1 MQTYSKK
8 KYTLKLVFLIW
19 FLATLAGLS
28 QSSYAQVNLGQEIG
42 DLDYARPKKYE
53 IGGIKVEGIEY
64 LDEKALVMIS
74 GLTVG
79 NTISVPGDDIS
90 QSLKKLWKQGLF
102 ENIAITIEKIEN
114 DRIFLVIY
122 LQERARL
129 TGFSIN
135 GVKKGDVDN
144 IREKIK
150 LVSGDVVTENLII
163 RTKQKIHK
171 YFDEKGF
178 LNASVEIDKKADPK
192 KPNGVIL
199 TIDIKKNAKVR
210 IGHINIYGNKEVST
224 DKLKSSMKE
233 TKEVGYVKP
242 LYDMEKLAWNIVKD
256 VATLQIPKI
265 QDDAVAYYNDH
276 VKLRIF
282 KSSKYIEKNYEEDK
296 ANIISKY
303 NKLGYRDAKIV
314 VDSIYRSNKN
324 RIDIDIDVE
333 EGNKYYFRNINWVG
347 NTVYSDLDLS
357 NVLQVRKGDVYNKEL
372 LETNLQFNQ
381 NGPDVSSLYLDNGY
395 LFFSVDPV
403 EVNVANDSIDLEI
416 RIREGDQATLK
427 NVVVKGNTRTND
439 HVIIRE
445 LRTRP
450 GQLFSRSAIIRT
462 QRELAQL
469 KYFDPEKLGVDV
481 KPNPLDGTVDIE
493 YTVEETSSDQIE
505 LSGGWGYGRIIG
517 TLGLSFNNFSL
528 RNILKKDAWK
538 PIPSGDGQKLSLRF
552 QTYGS
557 GYMSYSVSFTE
568 PWLGGKKPNAFSVS
582 YYHSLYSNGLQKTD
596 PRRST
601 FVIDGF
607 TVGLG
612 KRLTWPDDFFQ
623 LYQGIKIQRYKLN
636 NYANIFSVGD
646 GNGIFH
652 NFAYNI
658 ALSRNS
664 LDAPI
669 YPRNGSDVGVSLEFT
684 PPYSWFNGKDYTTLS
699 ENEKYKWVEYHK
711 WKIRASWYSSVV
723 GDLVLST
730 RVKFGFLGYY
740 NGDIGVTPFER
751 FYLGGDG
758 LSGYNNM
765 DGRELI
771 SMRGYGN
778 ETLTPD
784 YYKNTN
790 LGGTIYD
797 KFTMELRYPV
807 SLNPSATIYFMGFLE
822 AGNSWLKF
830 ADFKPFQV
838 YKSAGVG
845 VRVFLP
851 MFGLLGL
858 DWGYG
863 FDDVPGLP
871 NANGGQFHFSIN
883 QSID

>member
-1 MQTYSKK
+1 M
-8 KYTLKLVFLIW
+8 
-19 FLATLAGLS
+19 
-28 QSSYAQVNLGQEIG
+28 
-42 DLDYARPKKYE
+42 
-53 IGGIKVEGIEY
+53 
-64 LDEKALVMIS
+64 
-74 GLTVG
+74 
-79 NTISVPGDDIS
+79 
-90 QSLKKLWKQGLF
+90 
-102 ENIAITIEKIEN
+102 
-114 DRIFLVIY
+114 
-122 LQERARL
+122 
-129 TGFSIN
+129 
-135 GVKKGDVDN
+135 
-144 IREKIK
+144 
-150 LVSGDVVTENLII
+150 I

-178 LNASVEIDKKADPK
+178 LNAQVEIDKKPDPK

-199 TIDIKKNAKVR
+199 TINIVKNGKVR
-210 IGHINIYGNKEVST
+210 ISHINIIGNQDINTE
-224 DKLKSSMKE
+224 KLKSSMKE
-233 TKEVGYVKP
+233 TKEVGYVHP
-242 LYDMEKLAWNIVKD
+242 LRNMEQLAWNVVKD
-256 VATLQIPKI
+256 LATFNIPKI
-265 QDDAVAYYNDH
+265 QDDAEQYYKDN

-282 KSSKYIEKNYEEDK
+282 KSSKYIEKNYEDDK
-296 ANIISKY
+296 ANLIAKY
-303 NKLGYRDAKIV
+303 NKMGYRDAKIIS
-314 VDSIYRSNKN
+314 DSIYPSEKN
-324 RIDIDIDVE
+324 RIDISIHVD
-333 EGNKYYFRNINWVG
+333 EGNKYYFRNVNWVG

-357 NVLQVRKGDVYNKEL
+357 NVLQIKRGDVYNKEL

-403 EVNVANDSIDLEI
+403 EVSVSNDSIDLEI
-416 RIREGDQATLK
+416 RIREGDQATVK
-427 NVVVKGNTRTND
+427 NVRVIGNTRTND

-450 GQLFSRSAIIRT
+450 GQLFNRSAIIRT

-469 KYFDPEKLGVDV
+469 KYFDPEKLGIDV
-481 KPNPLDGTVDIE
+481 QPNPLDGTVDIV

-517 TLGLSFNNFSL
+517 TVGLSFNNFSL
-528 RNILKKDAWK
+528 RNIFKGDAWK

-552 QTYGS
+552 QTYGA
-557 GYMSYSVSFTE
+557 GYLSYSISFTE

-582 YYHSLYSNGLQKTD
+582 YYHSLYSNGLERND
-596 PRRST
+596 PRRAT
-601 FVIDGF
+601 FKIDGF
-607 TVGLG
+607 TLGLG

-623 LYQGIKIQRYKLN
+623 LYQGIKLQRYTLH
-636 NYANIFSVGD
+636 NYSNIFNVGD

-658 ALSRNS
+658 AFSRNS

-669 YPRNGSDVGVSLEFT
+669 YPRNGSDIGVTLELT
-684 PPYSWFNGKDYTTLS
+684 PPYSWFNDKDYATLS

-711 WKIRASWYSSVV
+711 WKIKANWYSSVV

-730 RVKFGFLGYY
+730 RVKFGFLGKY
-740 NGDIGVTPFER
+740 NSQIGITPFER

-771 SMRGYGN
+771 ALRGYGN
-778 ETLTPD
+778 ETLTPG
-784 YYKNTN
+784 YQYNSN

-797 KFTMELRYPV
+797 KFTLELRYPV
-807 SLNPSATIYFMGFLE
+807 SLNPSATIYFMTYFE
-822 AGNSWLKF
+822 AGNSWLAF
-830 ADFKPFQV
+830 EEFKPFQV
-838 YKSAGVG
+838 YKSGGFG

-858 DWGYG
+858 DWAYG
-863 FDDVPGLP
+863 FDEVPGLP

>member
-1 MQTYSKK
+1 MQDYIKK
-8 KYTLKLVFLIW
+8 ILPIKIVLIL
-19 FLATLAGLS
+19 FIMTFSANMS
-28 QSSYAQVNLGQEIG
+28 QSFAQIDLGKTTV
-42 DLDYARPKKYE
+42 DLDYSKPHKYE
-53 IGGIKVEGIEY
+53 IGGVKVQGIEF
-64 LDEKALVMIS
+64 LDEKALIMIS
-74 GLTVG
+74 GLTIG

-90 QSLKKLWKQGLF
+90 ASLKKLWKQGLF
-102 ENIAITIEKIEN
+102 ENVAITVEKIEN
-114 DRIFLVIY
+114 NRIFLIIH

-129 TGFSIN
+129 TGFSIQ

-144 IREKIK
+144 IREKIQ
-150 LVSGDVVTENLII
+150 LVSGDVVTENLMI

-171 YFDEKGF
+171 YFNEKGF
-178 LNASVEIDKKADPK
+178 LLAEVDVTKSADPK
-192 KPNGVIL
+192 KPNGVVL
-199 TIDIKKNAKVR
+199 TINIEKNGKVKIKQLNI
-210 IGHINIYGNKEVST
+210 IGNDEVST
-224 DKLKSSMKE
+224 EKLKGAMAE
-233 TKEVGYVKP
+233 TKEVGYLHP
-242 LYDMEKLAWNIVKD
+242 LYNMEKLLWDITKD
-256 VATLQIPKI
+256 VVTLQIPKI
-265 QDDAVAYYNDH
+265 QDDAVQYYKDN
-276 VKLRIF
+276 VKMRIF
-282 KSSKYIEKNYEEDK
+282 KSSKYIEKSYEEDK
-296 ANIISKY
+296 INLISKY
-303 NKLGYRDAKIV
+303 NKLGYRDAKIIG
-314 VDSIYRSNKN
+314 DSIYKSDKN
-324 RIDIDIDVE
+324 RINIDLRVD
-333 EGNKYYFRNINWVG
+333 EGHKYYFRNVKWVG
-347 NTVYSDLDLS
+347 NTVYSDIDLS
-357 NVLQVRKGDVYNKEL
+357 NVLQIRRGDVYNNEL

-395 LFFSVDPV
+395 LFFSVDPI
-403 EVNVANDSIDLEI
+403 EVNVSNDSIDLEI
-416 RIREGDQATLK
+416 RIREGKQATVK
-427 NVVVKGNTRTND
+427 NVRVIGNTRTND
-439 HVIIRE
+439 HVIMRE

-450 GQLFSRSAIIRT
+450 GQLFNRSAIIRT

-469 KYFDPEKLGVDV
+469 KYFDPEKLGIDV
-481 KPNPLDGTVDIE
+481 QPNPLDGTVDIE

-517 TLGLSFNNFSL
+517 TVGLSFNNFSL
-528 RNILKKDAWK
+528 RNMFKADAWK

-557 GYMSYSVSFTE
+557 GYLSYSISFTE

-582 YYHSLYSNGLQKTD
+582 YYHSLYSNGLERND

-601 FVIDGF
+601 FAIDGF

-623 LYQGIKIQRYKLN
+623 LYQGVKLQRYKLK
-636 NYANIFSVGD
+636 NYGNIFNVGD

-658 ALSRNS
+658 AFSRNS

-669 YPRNGSDVGVSLEFT
+669 YPRNGSDIGVTLELT
-684 PPYSWFNGKDYTTLS
+684 PPYSWFNDRDYATMS
-699 ENEKYKWVEYHK
+699 ENDKYKWVEYHK
-711 WKIRASWYSSVV
+711 WKIKASWFSSVV

-730 RVKFGFLGYY
+730 RVKFGFLGKY
-740 NGDIGVTPFER
+740 NNQIGVTPFER

-771 SMRGYGN
+771 SLRGYGN
-778 ETLTPD
+778 ETLTPG
-784 YYKNTN
+784 YQYNSN

-797 KFTMELRYPV
+797 KFTLELRYPV
-807 SLNPSATIYFMGFLE
+807 SLNPSATIYFMGYLE
-822 AGNSWLKF
+822 AGNSWLAF
-830 ADFKPFQV
+830 EDFKPFQV
-838 YKSAGVG
+838 YKAGGVG

-858 DWGYG
+858 DWAYG

>member
-1 MQTYSKK
+1 MQENIRKIRP
-8 KYTLKLVFLIW
+8 LKLFLIL
-19 FLATLAGLS
+19 FVLTLSASLSPSFAQINIGQGLT
-28 QSSYAQVNLGQEIG
+28 
-42 DLDYARPKKYE
+42 DFDYTKPQKYE
-53 IGGIKVEGIEY
+53 IGGVKVQGIEF
-64 LDEKALVMIS
+64 LDERALIMIS

-79 NTISVPGDDIS
+79 NTISVPGDDVS
-90 QSLKKLWKQGLF
+90 SALKKLWKQGLF
-102 ENIAITIEKIEN
+102 ENVAITVEKIEN
-114 DRIFLVIY
+114 NRIFLIIH

-129 TGFSIN
+129 TGFSIK

-144 IREKIK
+144 IREKIQ
-150 LVSGDVVTENLII
+150 LVSGDVVTENLMI
-163 RTKQKIHK
+163 RTKQKIHQ
-171 YFDEKGF
+171 YFNEKGF
-178 LNASVEIDKKADPK
+178 LQAEVDVSKTADPK
-192 KPNGVIL
+192 KPNGVVL
-199 TIDIKKNAKVR
+199 TINIKKNGKVK
-210 IGHINIYGNKEVST
+210 IKHLNILGNHDINT
-224 DKLKSSMKE
+224 DKLKGSMKE
-233 TKEVGYVKP
+233 TKEVGYVHP
-242 LYDMEKLAWNIVKD
+242 LYNMEKLLWDVTKD
-256 VATLQIPKI
+256 VVTLQIPKI
-265 QDDAVAYYNDH
+265 QDDAVKYYNDN
-276 VKLRIF
+276 VKMRIF
-282 KSSKYIEKNYEEDK
+282 KSSKFIEKSYEEDK
-296 ANIISKY
+296 INLIKKY
-303 NKLGYRDAKIV
+303 NKLGYRDAKIIS
-314 VDSIYRSNKN
+314 DSIYKSDKN
-324 RIDIDIDVE
+324 RINIDIVVD
-333 EGNKYYFRNINWVG
+333 EGHKYYFRNVKWVG
-347 NTVYSDLDLS
+347 NTVYSDIDLS
-357 NVLQVRKGDVYNKEL
+357 NILQIRKGDVYNNEL

-403 EVNVANDSIDLEI
+403 EVSVSNDSIDLEI
-416 RIREGDQATLK
+416 RIREGKQATVK
-427 NVVVKGNTRTND
+427 NVRVIGNTRTND

-450 GQLFSRSAIIRT
+450 GQLFNRSAIIRT

-469 KYFDPEKLGVDV
+469 KYFDPEKLGIDV
-481 KPNPLDGTVDIE
+481 QPNPLDGTVDIN

-517 TLGLSFNNFSL
+517 TVGLSFNNFSL
-528 RNILKKDAWK
+528 RNMFKADAWK

-552 QTYGS
+552 QTYGA
-557 GYMSYSVSFTE
+557 GYLSYSISFTE

-582 YYHSLYSNGLQKTD
+582 YYHSLYSNGLERND

-601 FVIDGF
+601 FAIDGF

-623 LYQGIKIQRYKLN
+623 LYQGVKLQRYKLK
-636 NYANIFSVGD
+636 NYGNIFSVGD

-658 ALSRNS
+658 AFSRNS

-669 YPRNGSDVGVSLEFT
+669 YPRNGSDIGITLELT
-684 PPYSWFNGKDYTTLS
+684 PPYSWFNDKDYTTMT

-711 WKIRASWYSSVV
+711 WKIKASWFSSVV

-730 RVKFGFLGYY
+730 RVKFGFLGKY
-740 NGDIGVTPFER
+740 NDQIGITPFER

-771 SMRGYGN
+771 SLRGYGN
-778 ETLTPD
+778 ETLTPG
-784 YYKNTN
+784 YQYNSN

-797 KFTMELRYPV
+797 KFTLELRYPV
-807 SLNPSATIYFMGFLE
+807 SLNPSATIYFMGYLE
-822 AGNSWLKF
+822 AGNSWLAF
-830 ADFKPFQV
+830 EEFKPFQV
-838 YKSAGVG
+838 YKSGGVG

-858 DWGYG
+858 DWAYG
-863 FDDVPGLP
+863 FDEVPGLP

>member
-1 MQTYSKK
+1 MQTYSKR
-8 KYTLKLVFLIW
+8 KYTLKIVFLVLFITS
-19 FLATLAGLS
+19 LSGLGK
-28 QSSYAQVNLGQEIG
+28 SSYAQVNLGENLI
-42 DLDYARPKKYE
+42 DLDYSKPKKYE
-53 IGGIKVEGIEY
+53 IGGIKVAGIEY
-64 LDEKALVMIS
+64 LDEKALIMIS
-74 GLTVG
+74 GLTIG

-90 QSLKKLWKQGLF
+90 LSLKKLWKQGLF
-102 ENIAITIEKIEN
+102 ENIAITVEKIEN
-114 DRIFLVIY
+114 NRIFLVIY

-150 LVSGDVVTENLII
+150 LVSGDVVTENLMI

-171 YFDEKGF
+171 YFNEKGF
-178 LNASVEIDKKADPK
+178 QNAEVEIEKKPDPK
-192 KPNGVIL
+192 KPNGVVL
-199 TIDIKKNAKVR
+199 TIDIKKFSKVKIAK
-210 IGHINIYGNKEVST
+210 INIYGSEDINI
-224 DKLKSSMKE
+224 DRLKSAMKE
-233 TKEVGYVKP
+233 TKEVGYFYP
-242 LYDMEKLAWNIVKD
+242 LYNMEKLVWNLTKD
-256 VATLQIPKI
+256 VATFKIPKI
-265 QDDAVAYYNDH
+265 QDDIIAYFQES
-276 VKLRIF
+276 VKMKIF
-282 KSSKYIEKNYEEDK
+282 KSSKYIEKNYEDDK
-296 ANIISKY
+296 SNLIDKY

-314 VDSIYRSNKN
+314 EDSIYKSGKN
-324 RIDIDIDVE
+324 TIDIDIHVD
-333 EGNKYYFRNINWVG
+333 EGNKYYFRNVKWVG

-357 NVLQVRKGDVYNKEL
+357 NILQIRRGDVYNKEL

-403 EVNVANDSIDLEI
+403 EVSVINDSIDLEI
-416 RIREGDQATLK
+416 RIREGDQATVK
-427 NVVVKGNTRTND
+427 NVRVIGNTRTND

-462 QRELAQL
+462 QRELAQI

-528 RNILKKDAWK
+528 RNFFKGEAWR

-582 YYHSLYSNGLQKTD
+582 YYHSLYSNGLERND
-596 PRRST
+596 PLRAT
-601 FVIDGF
+601 FVNDGF

-623 LYQGIKIQRYKLN
+623 LYQEVKLQRYLLN

-646 GNGIFH
+646 GNGTFH
-652 NFAYNI
+652 NFAYTI

-669 YPRNGSDVGVSLEFT
+669 YPRNGSDVGVSLEVT
-684 PPYSWFNGKDYTTLS
+684 PPYSLFTDYDYAS
-699 ENEKYKWVEYHK
+699 MAENDKYKWVEYHK
-711 WKIRASWYSSVV
+711 WKIRARWYSSVV

-730 RVKFGFLGYY
+730 RAKFGFLGHYS
-740 NGDIGVTPFER
+740 GQIGTTPFER

-771 SMRGYGN
+771 SLRGYGN
-778 ETLTPD
+778 ETLTPG
-784 YYKNTN
+784 YTYNSN

-797 KFTMELRYPV
+797 KFTLELRYPV
-807 SLNPSATIYFMGFLE
+807 SLNPSATIYFMGYLE
-822 AGNSWLKF
+822 AGNSWLEF
-830 ADFKPFQV
+830 EDFKPFQV
-838 YKSAGVG
+838 YKAAGFG

-858 DWGYG
+858 DWAYG

>member
-1 MQTYSKK
+1 MLLLGS
-8 KYTLKLVFLIW
+8 FLGSHNS
-19 FLATLAGLS
+19 LN
-28 QSSYAQVNLGQEIG
+28 AQVNLGQDIG
-42 DLDYARPKKYE
+42 ELDYSHPKKYE
-53 IGGIKVEGIEY
+53 IGGIKVDGIEY
-64 LDEKALVMIS
+64 LDEKALIMIS
-74 GLTVG
+74 GLQVG

-102 ENIAITIEKIEN
+102 ENIAITVEKTIN
-114 DRIFLVIY
+114 DRIFLVIH

-135 GVKKGDVDN
+135 GIKKGDVDN
-144 IREKIK
+144 IREKIQ
-150 LVSGDVVTENLII
+150 LVSGDVVTENLMI

-171 YFDEKGF
+171 YFNEKGF
-178 LNASVEIDKKADPK
+178 LNAEVVVEKKPDPK
-192 KPNGVIL
+192 KPNGVVL
-199 TIDIKKNAKVR
+199 NIDIKKHGKVR
-210 IGHINIYGNKEVST
+210 IGHINIIGNEDINT

-233 TKEVGYVKP
+233 TKEVGYFKP
-242 LYDMEKLAWNIVKD
+242 FDNIEKLLWDITKD
-256 VATLQIPKI
+256 VFTLRIPKI
-265 QDDAVAYYNDH
+265 QDDAVDYYNEN

-282 KSSKYIEKNYEEDK
+282 KSSKYIEKNYIDDK
-296 ANIISKY
+296 ANLIAKY
-303 NKLGYRDAKIV
+303 NKMGYRDAKILE
-314 VDSIYRSNKN
+314 DSIYKSDKNK
-324 RIDIDIDVE
+324 IDIDIIVD

-347 NTVYSDLDLS
+347 NTVYSDIDLS
-357 NVLQVRKGDVYNKEL
+357 NVLQIDKGDVYNNEL
-372 LETNLQFNQ
+372 LSTNLQFNQ

-403 EVNVANDSIDLEI
+403 EVNVINDSIDLEI
-416 RIREGDQATLK
+416 RIREGEQARLK
-427 NVVVKGNTRTND
+427 NVRVMGNTRTND

-450 GQLFSRSAIIRT
+450 GQLFSRAAVIRT

-505 LSGGWGYGRIIG
+505 LSGGWGYGQVIG

-528 RNILKKDAWK
+528 RNVFKKDAWR

-552 QTYGS
+552 QTYGA

-582 YYHSLYSNGLQKTD
+582 YSHSLYSNGLQRDD
-596 PRRST
+596 PRRAT

-623 LYQGIKIQRYKLN
+623 LYQGLKFQRYKLD
-636 NYANIFSVGD
+636 NYSDIFNVGD
-646 GNGIFH
+646 GNGNFH
-652 NFAYNI
+652 NISYTI

-669 YPRNGSDVGVSLEFT
+669 YPRNGSDVGISLEVT
-684 PPYSWFNGKDYTTLS
+684 PPYSAFNNKDYS
-699 ENEKYKWVEYHK
+699 KMDENEKYEWVEYHK
-711 WKIRASWYSSVV
+711 WKIRANWYSSVV

-730 RVKFGFLGYY
+730 RVKFGFLGHY
-740 NGDIGVTPFER
+740 NSDIGNTPFER

-771 SMRGYGN
+771 SLRGYGN
-778 ETLTPD
+778 ETLTPG
-784 YYKNTN
+784 YHNNTN

-797 KFTMELRYPV
+797 KFTLELRYPV

-822 AGNSWLKF
+822 AGNSWLTF
-830 ADFKPFQV
+830 DDFKPFQV
-838 YKSAGVG
+838 YKSAGFG

>member
-1 MQTYSKK
+1 MQRNFITYNNNK
-8 KYTLKLVFLIW
+8 TLVFIAFILM
-19 FLATLAGLS
+19 LS
-28 QSSYAQVNLGQEIG
+28 GWSGQASAQINLGQQVQE
-42 DLDYARPKKYE
+42 LDYSRPQKLE
-53 IGGIKVEGIEY
+53 IGGVKVEGIEF

-74 GLTVG
+74 GLQVG
-79 NTISVPGDDIS
+79 NTINVPGDDVAKA
-90 QSLKKLWKQGLF
+90 LKKLWSQGLF
-102 ENIAITIEKIEN
+102 ENISINIEKIEN
-114 DRIFLVIY
+114 NRIFLIIQ

-178 LNASVEIDKKADPK
+178 LNAEVDIEKKADET

-199 TIDIKKNAKVR
+199 TINIKKYSKVR
-210 IGHINIYGNKEVST
+210 IAKINIYGNEEVST
-224 DKLKSSMKE
+224 DKLKASMKE
-233 TKEVGYVKP
+233 TKEVGHIKP
-242 LYDMEKLAWNIVKD
+242 LYNMEKLVWNVVKD
-256 VATLQIPKI
+256 VFTLQIPKI
-265 QDDAVAYYNDH
+265 QDDAEEYYKEN

-282 KSSKYIEKNYEEDK
+282 KSSKYIEKNYEDDK
-296 ANIISKY
+296 ANIIAKY

-314 VDSIYRSNKN
+314 VDSIYRAGNNK
-324 RIDIDIDVE
+324 IDIDISVD
-333 EGNKYYFRNINWVG
+333 EGNKYYFRNVKWVG
-347 NTVYSDLDLS
+347 NTVYSNIDLS
-357 NVLQVRKGDVYNKEL
+357 NILQIKKGDVYNKDL

-403 EVNVANDSIDLEI
+403 EVSVMNDSIDLEI
-416 RIREGDQATLK
+416 RIREGDQATVK
-427 NVVVKGNTRTND
+427 NVLVMGNTRTND

-469 KYFDPEKLGVDV
+469 QYFDAEKLGVDV

-493 YTVEETSSDQIE
+493 YVVEETSSDQIE

-528 RNILKKDAWK
+528 RNFFKKDAWR

-557 GYMSYSVSFTE
+557 GYMSYSASFTE

-582 YYHSLYSNGLQKTD
+582 YYHSKYTNQLERND
-596 PRRST
+596 PRYGQ
-601 FVIDGF
+601 FLIDGF

-623 LYQGIKIQRYKLN
+623 LYQGVKLQRYKLQ
-636 NYANIFSVGD
+636 NYGNIFNVGD
-646 GNGIFH
+646 GNGTFH

-684 PPYSWFNGKDYTTLS
+684 PPYSLLNGKDYTTMS
-699 ENEKYKWVEYHK
+699 ENDKYKWVEYHK
-711 WKIRASWYSSVV
+711 WKIRAAWYSSVV

-730 RVKFGFLGYY
+730 RVKFGFLGAY
-740 NGDIGVTPFER
+740 NSDIGVTPFER
-751 FYLGGDG
+751 YYLGGDG

-771 SMRGYGN
+771 SLRGYGN

-822 AGNSWLKF
+822 AGNSWLTF
-830 ADFKPFQV
+830 DDFKPFQV
-838 YKSAGVG
+838 YKSGGFG

-858 DWGYG
+858 DWAYG

>member
-1 MQTYSKK
+1 MQIYTTE
-8 KYTLKLVFLIW
+8 KYKLKIVFLLL
-19 FLATLAGLS
+19 FFATIIG
-28 QSSYAQVNLGQEIG
+28 QNNKGFAQVNLGDNIG
-42 DLDYARPKKYE
+42 ELDYSKPKKYE

-64 LDEKALVMIS
+64 LDEKALIMIS
-74 GLTVG
+74 GLQIG
-79 NTISVPGDDIS
+79 NEINVPGDDIS
-90 QSLKKLWKQGLF
+90 SSLKKLWKQNLF
-102 ENIAITIEKIEN
+102 ENVAIAVEKIEN
-114 DRIFLVIY
+114 NRIFLVIY

-144 IREKIK
+144 IRDKIQ
-150 LVSGDVVTENLII
+150 LVSGDVVTENLMI

-171 YFDEKGF
+171 YFNEKGF
-178 LNASVEIDKKADPK
+178 LNAEVEIDKKPDPK

-199 TIDIKKNAKVR
+199 NIDITKHSKVR
-210 IGHINIYGNKEVST
+210 IGKINIIGNEDINT
-224 DKLKSSMKE
+224 DKLKASMKE
-233 TKEVGYVKP
+233 TKEVGYIYP
-242 LYDMEKLAWNIVKD
+242 LYDMEKLVWDIVKD
-256 VATLQIPKI
+256 VATLQLPKI
-265 QDDAVAYYNDH
+265 QEDAVQYYQEH
-276 VKLRIF
+276 VRLRIF
-282 KSSKYIEKNYEEDK
+282 KSSKYIEKNYIDDK
-296 ANIISKY
+296 ANLIAKY
-303 NKLGYRDAKIV
+303 NKMGYRDAKIV
-314 VDSIYRSNKN
+314 EDSIYRSDKNK
-324 RIDIDIDVE
+324 IDIDINVD
-333 EGNKYYFRNINWVG
+333 EGEKYYFRNVNWVG
-347 NTVYSDLDLS
+347 NTVYSDIDLS
-357 NVLQVRKGDVYNKEL
+357 NVLQIRKGDIYNREL

-403 EVNVANDSIDLEI
+403 EVNVINDSIDLEI
-416 RIREGDQATLK
+416 RIREGDQATVK
-427 NVVVKGNTRTND
+427 NVRVIGNTRTND

-469 KYFDPEKLGVDV
+469 SYFDPEKLGVDV
-481 KPNPLDGTVDIE
+481 QPNPLDGTVDIE

-528 RNILKKDAWK
+528 RNFFKKDAWK

-552 QTYGS
+552 QTYGA

-582 YYHSLYSNGLQKTD
+582 YYHSLYSNQFPKGD
-596 PRRST
+596 PRRGT
-601 FVIDGF
+601 FKIDGF

-623 LYQGIKIQRYKLN
+623 LYQGVKLQRYKLD
-636 NYANIFSVGD
+636 NYATIFSVGD
-646 GNGIFH
+646 GDGVYH

-658 ALSRNS
+658 AFSRNS

-669 YPRNGSDVGVSLEFT
+669 YPRSGSDVGISLELT
-684 PPYSWFNGKDYTTLS
+684 PPYSAFNDRDYRDLS

-711 WKIRASWYSSVV
+711 WKIRANWYSSVI

-730 RVKFGFLGYY
+730 RAKFGFLGHY
-740 NGDIGVTPFER
+740 NSQIGTTPFER

-771 SMRGYGN
+771 SLRGYGN
-778 ETLTPD
+778 ETLTPG
-784 YYKNTN
+784 YHYNTN

-797 KFTMELRYPV
+797 KFTLELRYPV

-822 AGNSWLKF
+822 AGNSWLAF
-830 ADFKPFQV
+830 EDFKPFQV
-838 YKSAGVG
+838 YKAGGFG

-863 FDDVPGLP
+863 FDEVPGLP

>member
-1 MQTYSKK
+1 MQTYTKKIYTSKI
-8 KYTLKLVFLIW
+8 VFLIL
-19 FLATLAGLS
+19 FLLTLSAS
-28 QSSYAQVNLGQEIG
+28 FQNSYAQINLSQQKLN
-42 DLDYARPKKYE
+42 LDYSKPIKYE
-53 IGGIKVEGIEY
+53 IGGVKVEGIEY

-79 NTISVPGDDIS
+79 NNISVPGDDIAI
-90 QSLKKLWKQGLF
+90 SLKKLWKQGLF
-102 ENIAITIEKIEN
+102 ENIAITVEKIEN
-114 DRIFLVIY
+114 KRIFLIIY

-129 TGFSIN
+129 TGFAIN

-150 LVSGDVVTENLII
+150 LVSGDVVTENLMI
-163 RTKQKIHK
+163 RTKQKIKK

-178 LNASVEIDKKADPK
+178 LNANVQIDKKPDPV
-192 KPNGVIL
+192 KPNGVVL
-199 TIDIKKNAKVR
+199 TINIEKNGKVR
-210 IGHINIYGNKEVST
+210 IGEINIIGNEDINT

-233 TKEVGYVKP
+233 TKEVGFFKP
-242 LYDMEKLAWNIVKD
+242 FYDIEKLAWNITKD
-256 VATLQIPKI
+256 VVTLKIPKI
-265 QDDAVAYYNDH
+265 QDDAVAYYQNH

-282 KSSKYIEKNYEEDK
+282 KSSKYIEKNYDDDK
-296 ANIISKY
+296 ANLISKY
-303 NKLGYRDAKIV
+303 NKMGYRDAKIIA
-314 VDSIYRSNKN
+314 DSVYRSGKN
-324 RIDIDIDVE
+324 RINIDINVD
-333 EGNKYYFRNINWVG
+333 EGNKYYFRNVNWVG
-347 NTVYSDLDLS
+347 NTVYSDIDLS
-357 NVLQVRKGDVYNKEL
+357 NVLQIRKGDVYNKEL

-403 EVNVANDSIDLEI
+403 EVSVSNDSIDLEI
-416 RIREGDQATLK
+416 RIREGDQATVK
-427 NVVVKGNTRTND
+427 NVRVIGNTRTND

-450 GQLFSRSAIIRT
+450 GQLFNRSAIIRT

-469 KYFDPEKLGVDV
+469 KYFDPEKLGIDV
-481 KPNPLDGTVDIE
+481 QPNPLDGTVDIN

-517 TLGLSFNNFSL
+517 TVGLSFNNFSL
-528 RNILKKDAWK
+528 RNVFNGSAWK

-582 YYHSLYSNGLQKTD
+582 YYHSLYSNGLERND
-596 PRRST
+596 PRRAT
-601 FVIDGF
+601 FAIDGF
-607 TVGLG
+607 TLGLG

-623 LYQGIKIQRYKLN
+623 LYQGIKLQRYKLN
-636 NYANIFSVGD
+636 NYSNIFNVGD

-658 ALSRNS
+658 AFSRNS

-669 YPRNGSDVGVSLEFT
+669 YPRNGSDVGVTLELT
-684 PPYSWFNGKDYTTLS
+684 PPYSWFNDKDYTTLS

-711 WKIRASWYSSVV
+711 WKIKASWYSSVI

-730 RVKFGFLGYY
+730 RAKFGFLGKY
-740 NGDIGVTPFER
+740 NSQIGITPFER

-771 SMRGYGN
+771 ALRGYGN
-778 ETLTPD
+778 ETLTPG
-784 YYKNTN
+784 YQYNTN

-797 KFTMELRYPV
+797 KFTLELRYPV
-807 SLNPSATIYFMGFLE
+807 SLNPSATIYFMGYLE
-822 AGNSWLKF
+822 AGNSWLEF
-830 ADFKPFQV
+830 EEFTPFQV
-838 YKSAGVG
+838 YKSGGFG

-858 DWGYG
+858 DWAYG
-863 FDDVPGLP
+863 FDEVPGLP

>member
-1 MQTYSKK
+1 MQIYTKKTYTFK
-8 KYTLKLVFLIW
+8 TVFLVL
-19 FLATLAGLS
+19 FLVIIS
-28 QSSYAQVNLGQEIG
+28 SSINQSFAQVNLGQDLI
-42 DLDYARPKKYE
+42 DLDYSKPTKYE

-79 NTISVPGDDIS
+79 NTISVPGDDVAL
-90 QSLKKLWKQGLF
+90 SLKKLWKQGLF
-102 ENIAITIEKIEN
+102 ENIAITVEKIEDN
-114 DRIFLVIY
+114 RIFLVIF

-129 TGFSIN
+129 TGFAIN
-135 GVKKGDVDN
+135 GVKKADVDN
-144 IREKIK
+144 IREKIT
-150 LVSGDVVTENLII
+150 LVSGDVVTENLMI

-178 LNASVEIDKKADPK
+178 LNAEVEIDKKPDPK
-192 KPNGVIL
+192 KRNGVIL
-199 TIDIKKNAKVR
+199 TIDIVKNGKVR
-210 IGHINIYGNKEVST
+210 IGHINILGNQDINT
-224 DKLKSSMKE
+224 DKLKASMKE
-233 TKEVGYVKP
+233 TKEVGYIQP
-242 LYDMEKLAWNIVKD
+242 LYDMEKLAWALTKNLL
-256 VATLQIPKI
+256 TFNIPKL
-265 QDDAVAYYNDH
+265 QDDVVEYYQEH
-276 VKLRIF
+276 VRLRIF
-282 KSSKYIEKNYEEDK
+282 KSSKFIVKNYEDDK
-296 ANIISKY
+296 ANLISKY
-303 NKLGYRDAKIV
+303 NKMGYRDAKIV
-314 VDSIYRSNKN
+314 TDSIYGTAKN
-324 RIDIDIDVE
+324 RIDIDIHVD
-333 EGNKYYFRNINWVG
+333 EGNKYYFRNVNWVG

-357 NVLQVRKGDVYNKEL
+357 NVLQVRPGDVYNKEL

-403 EVNVANDSIDLEI
+403 EVSVTNDSIDLEI
-416 RIREGDQATLK
+416 RIREGEQATVK
-427 NVVVKGNTRTND
+427 NVRVIGNTRTND

-450 GQLFSRSAIIRT
+450 GQLFNRSAIIRT

-469 KYFDPEKLGVDV
+469 KYFDPEKLGIDV
-481 KPNPLDGTVDIE
+481 QPNPLDGTVDIN

-517 TLGLSFNNFSL
+517 TVGLSFNNFSL
-528 RNILKKDAWK
+528 RNVFKGEAWR

-582 YYHSLYSNGLQKTD
+582 YYHSLYSNGLERND
-596 PRRST
+596 PLRST

-623 LYQGIKIQRYKLN
+623 LYQGIKLQRYKLK
-636 NYANIFSVGD
+636 NYSNIFNVGD
-646 GNGIFH
+646 GNGVFH

-658 ALSRNS
+658 AFSRNS

-669 YPRNGSDVGVSLEFT
+669 YPRNGSDVGITLELT
-684 PPYSWFNGKDYTTLS
+684 PPYSWFNDKDYSTMS

-711 WKIRASWYSSVV
+711 WKIKASWYSSVV

-730 RVKFGFLGYY
+730 RVKFGFLGKY
-740 NGDIGVTPFER
+740 NDQIAITPFER

-771 SMRGYGN
+771 SLRGYGN
-778 ETLTPD
+778 ETLTPG
-784 YYKNTN
+784 YQYNSN

-797 KFTMELRYPV
+797 KFTLELRYPV
-807 SLNPSATIYFMGFLE
+807 SLNPSATIYFMGYLE
-822 AGNSWLKF
+822 AGNSWLAF
-830 ADFKPFQV
+830 EDFKPFQV
-838 YKSAGVG
+838 YKAGGFG

-858 DWGYG
+858 DWAYG

>member
-1 MQTYSKK
+1 MQTIL
-8 KYTLKLVFLIW
+8 LKRYNYKLLFLIT
-19 FLATLAGLS
+19 FLVAFAGWNHTT
-28 QSSYAQVNLGQEIG
+28 AQINLGEELG
-42 DLDYARPKKYE
+42 ELDYSRPKKYE
-53 IGGIKVEGIEY
+53 VGGVKVEGIEF

-79 NTISVPGDDIS
+79 NTISVPGDDVS
-90 QSLKKLWKQGLF
+90 QALKKLWKQGLF

-114 DRIFLVIY
+114 ERVFLIIY

-163 RTKQKIHK
+163 RTKQKIHR

-178 LNASVEIDKKADPK
+178 LNADVVIDKAADPK

-199 TIDIKKNAKVR
+199 TINIKKYSKVR
-210 IGHINIYGNKEVST
+210 IGKINFFGNEDIST
-224 DKLKSSMKE
+224 DRLKATMKE
-233 TKEVGYVKP
+233 TKEVGIINP
-242 LYDMEKLAWNIVKD
+242 LYDMEKLVWDFVKD
-256 VATLQIPKI
+256 VATLQIPKM
-265 QDDAVAYYNDH
+265 QDDAIKYYKDH

-282 KSSKYIEKNYEEDK
+282 KSSKYIEKNYEDDK
-296 ANIISKY
+296 ANIIAKY
-303 NKLGYRDAKIV
+303 NKLGYRDAKIM
-314 VDSIYRSNKN
+314 VDSIYKSDKNK
-324 RIDIDIDVE
+324 IDIDIDVD
-333 EGNKYYFRNINWVG
+333 EGNKYYFRHVKWVG
-347 NTVYSDLDLS
+347 NTVYSDIDLS
-357 NVLQVRKGDVYNKEL
+357 SILQIRKGDTYNKEL

-403 EVNVANDSIDLEI
+403 EVNVVNDSIDLEI
-416 RIREGDQATLK
+416 RIREGDQATVK
-427 NVVVKGNTRTND
+427 NVIVKGNTRTND

-469 KYFDPEKLGVDV
+469 QYFDAEKLGVDV

-528 RNILKKDAWK
+528 RNFFKKDAWR

-552 QTYGS
+552 QTYGA
-557 GYMSYSVSFTE
+557 GYLSYSISFTE

-582 YYHSLYSNGLQKTD
+582 YYHSLYSNGLERND

-623 LYQGIKIQRYKLN
+623 LYQGVKIQRYKLN
-636 NYANIFSVGD
+636 NYANIFNVGD

-669 YPRNGSDVGVSLEFT
+669 YPRNGSDVGVSLELT
-684 PPYSWFNGKDYTTLS
+684 PPYSWFSEKDYASMS
-699 ENEKYKWVEYHK
+699 ENDKYKWVEYHK
-711 WKIRASWYSSVV
+711 WKIRASWYSSVI

-730 RVKFGFLGYY
+730 RVKFGFLGAY
-740 NGDIGVTPFER
+740 NTQIGVTPFER

-771 SMRGYGN
+771 SLRGYGN
-778 ETLTPD
+778 ETLTPE
-784 YYKNTN
+784 YYQNSN

-797 KFTMELRYPV
+797 KFTLELRYPV

-822 AGNSWLKF
+822 AGNSWARF
-830 ADFKPFQV
+830 EDFKPFQV
-838 YKSAGVG
+838 YKAAGFG

>member
-1 MQTYSKK
+1 MQTYSNNKH
-8 KYTLKLVFLIW
+8 TLKIVFLIW
-19 FLATLAGLS
+19 FIAIISGVNT
-28 QSSYAQVNLGQEIG
+28 SSFAQVNLGQETVEM
-42 DLDYARPKKYE
+42 DYSRPQKYE

-64 LDEKALVMIS
+64 LDEKALIMIS

-79 NTISVPGDDIS
+79 NTISVPGDDVS

-102 ENIAITIEKIEN
+102 ENIAITVEKIESN
-114 DRIFLVIY
+114 RIFLIIH

-150 LVSGDVVTENLII
+150 LVSGDVVTENLMI

-171 YFDEKGF
+171 YFNEKGF
-178 LNASVEIDKKADPK
+178 LNAEVDIEKKADPK
-192 KPNGVIL
+192 KRNGVVL
-199 TIDIKKNAKVR
+199 TINIKKYSKVK
-210 IGHINIYGNKEVST
+210 IANININGNEDINT
-224 DKLKSSMKE
+224 DRLKASMKE
-233 TKEVGYVKP
+233 TREVGLFKP
-242 LYDMEKLAWNIVKD
+242 FQDIEKLAWNIVKD
-256 VATLQIPKI
+256 IATLQIPKI
-265 QDDAVAYYNDH
+265 QDDAVAYYQDH

-282 KSSKYIEKNYEEDK
+282 KSSKFIEKSYEEDK
-296 ANIISKY
+296 ANLISKY
-303 NKLGYRDAKIV
+303 NKLGYRDAKIIN
-314 VDSIYRSNKN
+314 DSIYKSGKN
-324 RIDIDIDVE
+324 TIDIDINVD
-333 EGNKYYFRNINWVG
+333 EGNKYYFRNVKWVG
-347 NTVYSDLDLS
+347 NTVYSNIDLS
-357 NVLQVRKGDVYNKEL
+357 SILQIRKGDVYNKDL

-403 EVNVANDSIDLEI
+403 EVNVINDSIDLEI
-416 RIREGDQATLK
+416 RIREGDQATVK
-427 NVVVKGNTRTND
+427 NVRVMGNTRTND

-481 KPNPLDGTVDIE
+481 QPNPLDGTVDVI

-517 TLGLSFNNFSL
+517 TVGLSFNNFSL
-528 RNILKKDAWK
+528 RNFFKGEAWR

-568 PWLGGKKPNAFSVS
+568 PWLGGKKPNSFSVS
-582 YYHSLYSNGLQKTD
+582 YYHSLYSNGLERND

-601 FVIDGF
+601 FVNDGL

-623 LYQGIKIQRYKLN
+623 LYQAVKLQRYKLK
-636 NYANIFSVGD
+636 NYANIFNVGD
-646 GNGIFH
+646 GNGTFH

-669 YPRNGSDVGVSLEFT
+669 YPRNGSDVGISLELT
-684 PPYSWFNGKDYTTLS
+684 PPYSWFGEKDYAAMV
-699 ENEKYKWVEYHK
+699 ENDKYKWVEYHK
-711 WKIRASWYSSVV
+711 WKIRASWYSSVI

-730 RVKFGFLGYY
+730 RVKFGFLGHY
-740 NGDIGVTPFER
+740 NGQIGTTPFER

-771 SMRGYGN
+771 SLRGYGN
-778 ETLTPD
+778 ETLTPG
-784 YYKNTN
+784 YTYNTN

-797 KFTMELRYPV
+797 KFTLELRYPV
-807 SLNPSATIYFMGFLE
+807 SLNPSATIYFMAYLE
-822 AGNSWLKF
+822 AGNSWLEF
-830 ADFKPFQV
+830 EDFKPFQV
-838 YKSAGVG
+838 YKAGGFG

-858 DWGYG
+858 DWAYG

>member
-1 MQTYSKK
+1 MQRVLNIIR
-8 KYTLKLVFLIW
+8 KYPLKSIVIIATMLLAQ
-19 FLATLAGLS
+19 ATLS
-28 QSSYAQVNLGQEIG
+28 MAQINLGQKWD

-53 IGGIKVEGIEY
+53 IGGVTVQGIEF

-74 GLTVG
+74 GLQVG
-79 NTISVPGDDIS
+79 NTISIPGDEIS
-90 QSLKKLWKQGLF
+90 TSIKKLWKQGLF
-102 ENIAITIEKIEN
+102 ENIAITIDRIEN
-114 DRIFLVIY
+114 DRVFLVMH

-135 GVKKGDVDN
+135 GVKKADVDN

-150 LVSGDVVTENLII
+150 LVSGDVVTENLLI
-163 RTKQKIHK
+163 RTKQKIQK
-171 YFDEKGF
+171 YYDEKGF
-178 LNASVEIDKKADPK
+178 LNAQIDIVKKADPN
-192 KPNGVIL
+192 KPNSVI
-199 TIDIKKNAKVR
+199 IDINIKKFNKVR
-210 IGHINIYGNKEVST
+210 ISNINIYGNTEIID
-224 DKLKSSMKE
+224 DKLKNAMKE
-233 TKEVGYVKP
+233 TKEVGVVKP

-265 QDDAVAYYNDH
+265 QTDIIRYYQDH

-282 KSSKYIEKNYEEDK
+282 KSSKYIEKNYEDDK
-296 ANIISKY
+296 ANIIAKY
-303 NKLGYRDAKIV
+303 NKLGYRDAKIIT
-314 VDSIYRSNKN
+314 DSVYRSADN
-324 RIDIDIDVE
+324 RIAIDINVD
-333 EGNKYYFRNINWVG
+333 EGDKYFFRNVSWVG
-347 NTVYSDLDLS
+347 NTVYSNPELAG
-357 NVLQVRKGDVYNKEL
+357 VLQIKKGDVYNKEL

-381 NGPDVSSLYLDNGY
+381 NGIDVSSLYLDNGY

-403 EVNVANDSIDLEI
+403 EVNVQNDSIDLEI
-416 RIREGDQATLK
+416 RIREGEQATLK
-427 NVVVKGNTRTND
+427 NVYVTGNTRTND
-439 HVIIRE
+439 HVIVRE

-450 GQLFSRSAIIRT
+450 GQLFNRSAIMRT

-469 KYFDPEKLGVDV
+469 QYFDQEKLGVDV
-481 KPNPLDGTVDIE
+481 KPNPLDGTVDIG

-528 RNILKKDAWK
+528 RNFFKKDAWR
-538 PIPSGDGQKLSLRF
+538 PIPSGDGQKLGLRF

-557 GYMSYSVSFTE
+557 GYMSYSISFTE

-582 YYHSLYSNGLQKTD
+582 YYHSLYSNGLEKSD
-596 PRRST
+596 PDRAT
-601 FVIDGF
+601 FVNDGF
-607 TVGLG
+607 TLGLG

-623 LYQGIKIQRYKLN
+623 LYQGIKLQRYKLK
-636 NYANIFSVGD
+636 NYASIFSVGD
-646 GNGIFH
+646 GNGTFH

-658 ALSRNS
+658 AISRNS

-669 YPRNGSDVGVSLEFT
+669 YPRNGSDMSLGLELT
-684 PPYSWFNGKDYTTLS
+684 PPYSSFSGKDYSTLS
-699 ENEKYKWVEYHK
+699 ENDKFKYVEYHK
-711 WKIRASWYSSVV
+711 WKIRAAWYSSVV

-730 RVKFGFLGYY
+730 RVRFGFLGYY
-740 NGDIGVTPFER
+740 NSDIGVTPFER

-771 SMRGYGN
+771 SLRGYGN
-778 ETLTPD
+778 ETITPL
-784 YYKNTN
+784 YYKDSN

-797 KFTMELRYPV
+797 KFTLELRYPV

-822 AGNSWLKF
+822 GGNSWLTF

-838 YKSAGVG
+838 YKSAGFG

-863 FDDVPGLP
+863 FDAVPGLP